1 MKVCSPCSILI
12 IAPVANRHGVPLGM
26 SRMSPEYLAPESSA
40 ADVLFRQEP
49 EDEEED
55 DEQESEDEGKEESD
69 EGYSE

>member
-1 MKVCSPCSILI
+1 
-12 IAPVANRHGVPLGM
+12 M

-40 ADVLFRQEP
+40 ADVLLRQEP

-55 DEQESEDEGKEESD
+55 DEDESEDEGKEESD